1 MKNKIV
7 KQLLGISVATVLFA
21 SMPMFVLADTYDV
34 SYGDIN
40 ITTTGNDLHT
50 VEFTDADGNA
60 QTTQNDTDPIVTGTT
75 TEHTVTINADNGT
88 AEVTIRNLN
97 IDVSDTGSDE
107 YPFVTGKAAIKTTGA
122 GNIDIELDGTNTLES
137 GYRCAGIQKE
147 NNGTLTIKDDNPSEN
162 DTPDSLTA
170 TGGKYGAGI
179 GGGDYKLGSDITI
192 EGGVITA
199 TGGVYGA
206 GIGGGYCNNGTV
218 TINGGEVTATGGTD
232 GAGIGGGTG
241 GNGTV
246 TINGGDVTSTGGE
259 RGAGVGGGNN
269 GAGTVTIN
277 RGDVIATGGIA
288 GAGIGGGRGSTDSS
302 LKVSGS
308 AVVKASGGAEDA
320 LRNYGAGAAIGEGGN
335 CGKINN
341 VWSSI
346 EGSYIDIDTT
356 KLEASGSITF
366 YVPGTSAQD
375 MIALNIDE
383 NHKPIIGTYIPPI
396 NNTTGNREI
405 SINNNDSNNDS
416 ETATPG
422 YTGITTDMLIR
433 QINGLLKTANGG
445 AVTIDFGRNIC
456 LTPELM
462 KALFETGN
470 VAKNCTFT
478 YKGKRYNLY
487 IPVIDTKSD
496 KYIKAMEELKKEDNG
511 KGFAGFMRTKD
522 IFKDLG
528 VTADEIK

>member
-21 SMPMFVLADTYDV
+21 GMPMFVLADTYDV
-34 SYGDIN
+34 SYGDVT
-40 ITTTGNDLHT
+40 ITATADDVHT
-50 VEFTDADGNA
+50 VTYYKYNVQEQQIKVGDI
-60 QTTQNDTDPIVTGTT
+60 DPIVTGTT

-88 AEVTIRNLN
+88 AEVTIRDLK
-97 IDVSDTGSDE
+97 IDVSNTGDYESMDLNGDYNGYGE
-107 YPFVTGKAAIKTTGA
+107 AAIKTTGT
-122 GNIDIELDGTNTLES
+122 GNVEIEIDGTNTLES
-137 GYRCAGIQKE
+137 GCLCAGLQKE
-147 NNGTLTIKDDNPSEN
+147 NTGNLTIKDENPSEN
-162 DTPDSLTA
+162 DTPDSLTV
-170 TGGKYGAGI
+170 TGGKNGAGIGGGYEKDGKDIFIEGGVITADGNGSGAGI
-179 GGGDYKLGSDITI
+179 GGGDQGDGTVTI
-192 EGGVITA
+192 SGGNVTA
-199 TGGVYGA
+199 TGGNSAA
-206 GIGGGYCNNGTV
+206 GIGGGAGSGDSNG
-218 TINGGEVTATGGTD
+218 
-232 GAGIGGGTG
+232 
-241 GNGTV
+241 
-246 TINGGDVTSTGGE
+246 
-259 RGAGVGGGNN
+259 
-269 GAGTVTIN
+269 
-277 RGDVIATGGIA
+277 
-288 GAGIGGGRGSTDSS
+288 SS
-302 LKVSGS
+302 LTVSGE
-308 AVVKASGGAEDA
+308 AVVKAAAGGGLYNNFDV
-320 LRNYGAGAAIGEGGN
+320 GAAVGEGGYYN
-335 CGKINN
+335 HVAGEFKQP
-341 VWSSI
+341 VVLESFT
-346 EGSYIDIDTT
+346 GSVIFY
-356 KLEASGSITF
+356 EA
-366 YVPGTSAQD
+366 GTSVQS
-375 MIALNIDE
+375 MIDHPELNIDTDHHYIGQLPFAIDSGE
-383 NHKPIIGTYIPPI
+383 SVIIHTVVPKQ
-396 NNTTGNREI
+396 NND
-405 SINNNDSNNDS
+405 NNNSSDMDNNSSNNDS